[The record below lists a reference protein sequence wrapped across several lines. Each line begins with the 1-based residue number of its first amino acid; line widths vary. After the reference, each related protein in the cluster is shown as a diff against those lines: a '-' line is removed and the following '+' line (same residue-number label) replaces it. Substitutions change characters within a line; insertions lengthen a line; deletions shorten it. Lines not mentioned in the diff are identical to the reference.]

1 MGHGKRFLWRSK
13 DFALLGEYER
23 LAFHSANIEGLIL
36 VFIKRV
42 MFSGFCR
49 DKRCYD
55 KSLLRDMRIDDYF
68 FYLKKIL
75 TKCRVYILTKTI
87 KIIKKISLKKLS
99 LLITVFAITLIILAS
114 SALANPSSFDV
125 KEAFN
130 QEVKLL
136 AHSDVKND
144 IPRRTEFVLKLYADS
159 KIGQQ
164 PADIRKIYEEEYFK
178 QYNEKFPQY
187 LIGNPFNLIGIT
199 IIGAFILGIVLG
211 RLLSLISKVQV
222 KKITINI
229 PFVNIIS
236 LELSVDSAA
245 KKAAWLLYVE
255 LSTRIATQSL
265 GANDGLLREALNSL
279 YKIFETTRQILR
291 DAGAEVGIEEKSV
304 GGISMKVLNEG
315 LRPFLAKWHPKLER
329 WEAER
334 PELSSHQAHEQQWTD
349 FTLMRNELE
358 LLRQGLQEYADMLG
372 KIAALK
378 D

>member
-1 MGHGKRFLWRSK
+1 
-13 DFALLGEYER
+13 
-23 LAFHSANIEGLIL
+23 
-36 VFIKRV
+36 
-42 MFSGFCR
+42 
-49 DKRCYD
+49 
-55 KSLLRDMRIDDYF
+55 
-68 FYLKKIL
+68 
-75 TKCRVYILTKTI
+75 VYILI
-87 KIIKKISLKKLS
+87 NFNKIIKELSWKKLS
-99 LLITVFAITLIILAS
+99 LFTAVFTATLIILSS
-114 SALANPSSFDV
+114 SALANPSSLTV

-130 QEVKLL
+130 QEIKLL
-136 AHSDVKND
+136 AYSDVKND
-144 IPRRTEFVLKLYADS
+144 IPRRTEFVLKLYADNT
-159 KIGQQ
+159 IGQK
-164 PADIRKIYEEEYFK
+164 PTEVRKIYEEEYFQQLNK
-178 QYNEKFPQY
+178 KFPHN
-187 LIGNPFNLIGIT
+187 LTENPLSYEGGVV
-199 IIGAFILGIVLG
+199 IGAFTLGILLG
-211 RLLSLISKVQV
+211 RFSKLVSKLQV
-222 KKITINI
+222 KKVTISI
-229 PFVNIIS
+229 PFFNVGS

-329 WEAER
+329 WEAKR
-334 PELSSHQAHEQQWTD
+334 PEPSSHQAHEQQWTD

>member
-1 MGHGKRFLWRSK
+1 
-13 DFALLGEYER
+13 
-23 LAFHSANIEGLIL
+23 
-36 VFIKRV
+36 
-42 MFSGFCR
+42 
-49 DKRCYD
+49 
-55 KSLLRDMRIDDYF
+55 MRIDDYF